1 MSAADTRSFWRD
13 PDIRRVLSACVTLGF
28 AVGVVGVTFGV
39 SAVDAG
45 ATTLQASAMSLLVF
59 TGASQFSSVSVFASG
74 GTALVRAMVDC
85 RL

>member
-13 PDIRRVLSACVTLGF
+13 PDIRRVLSACITLGF

-39 SAVDAG
+39 SAVAAG

-59 TGASQFSSVSVFASG
+59 TGASQLSSVSVLDRKS
-74 GTALVRAMVDC
+74 T
-85 RL
+85 RLNSSH